1 MSGGHGQVLGHPQPD
16 RARLHLRRGRVAA
29 LGAAGLIVAVGVLV
43 LGAAALT
50 GGPRAL
56 AQASVAP
63 QIDSGPSFSV
73 EEGTAAVATL
83 VATDDDTDAVGL
95 EWSIAG
101 GADQSHFTLTEAG
114 ELSFTAAKDFENPDD
129 SEPDGVYEVSVSVTD
144 GTDSDTA
151 ALTVTVTNVIELT
164 TMTGGVPVLLSSLS
178 RRLLSNSGRG
188 ARDRVGGCGRI
199 GGMQGTEKPD
209 RELLDALGLCGAL
222 VREGSV
228 YRFLAEHRLRLFGD
242 GLFADL
248 FGGRGRPSVPGSVIA
263 VVMVLQALEGCS
275 DREAVERLRCDVR
288 WKAAAGLGIDDE
300 GFDASVLTLWRQ
312 RLRASERP
320 ERIFDAVREVA
331 AECGALSKRTRRA
344 LDSTV
349 LYDAVATQDTVTMI
363 GAQIRRVR
371 RLAPQAAAVALGHDY
386 DGRAKPVC
394 DWGDPDER
402 AWLIDDLVTDAQR
415 VLDALDGSELSDE
428 QAQAAALLAVV
439 AGQDVEADPKVP
451 GRWRIARRVA
461 KGRVISTVDP
471 EARHA
476 RKSRSQR
483 RDGYKAHIC
492 AEPDTGLITAA
503 ELTTADT
510 SDARVGP
517 RLLQQD
523 PTAPH
528 NTADTV
534 DTTADTTDTTAD
546 TTTDTTADTTADNT
560 ADTVD
565 TTADTDTADTADA
578 EGFVGLVLA
587 DSAYASGEALDAF
600 AAAGYDTAIKPINP
614 KPLIA
619 GGFTRDDFTIDTDAQ
634 TVTCPAGHTK
644 AVKSGAARFG
654 ASCSSC
660 PLRPRC
666 TTSAAGR
673 SVTVDAYHHRRQAN
687 KTRWARPATQALY
700 RRHRPMAER
709 SIAWL
714 TRNKA
719 RRVPYRGV
727 AANHLWLTTRA
738 AAVNL
743 VRLTNLGVTHNNGAF
758 TL

>member
-1 MSGGHGQVLGHPQPD
+1 
-16 RARLHLRRGRVAA
+16 
-29 LGAAGLIVAVGVLV
+29 
-43 LGAAALT
+43 
-50 GGPRAL
+50 
-56 AQASVAP
+56 
-63 QIDSGPSFSV
+63 
-73 EEGTAAVATL
+73 
-83 VATDDDTDAVGL
+83 
-95 EWSIAG
+95 
-101 GADQSHFTLTEAG
+101 
-114 ELSFTAAKDFENPDD
+114 
-129 SEPDGVYEVSVSVTD
+129 
-144 GTDSDTA
+144 
-151 ALTVTVTNVIELT
+151 
-164 TMTGGVPVLLSSLS
+164 
-178 RRLLSNSGRG
+178 
-188 ARDRVGGCGRI
+188 
-199 GGMQGTEKPD
+199 MQGTEKPD

-228 YRFLAEHRLRLFGD
+228 HRFLAEHRLRLFGD

-248 FGGRGRPSVPGSVIA
+248 FGPRGRPSVPGSVIA

-312 RLRASERP
+312 RLRASSCP

-371 RLAPQAAAVALGHDY
+371 KLAPRAAALVLARDY
-386 DGRAKPVC
+386 DSRAKPVC

-402 AWLIDDLVTDAQR
+402 AWLVDELVTDAQR

-528 NTADTV
+528 NTDSADNT
-534 DTTADTTDTTAD
+534 DTDTDTADTAD
-546 TTTDTTADTTADNT
+546 
-560 ADTVD
+560 
-565 TTADTDTADTADA
+565 TADTDTADTADTADTDTDSADTDTADTDTADTAAVGGVGA

-600 AAAGYDTAIKPINP
+600 AAAGYDTAIKPIDP
-614 KPLIA
+614 KPRIP

-644 AVKSGAARFG
+644 AVTSAAARFG
-654 ASCSSC
+654 ALCRGC
-660 PLRPRC
+660 PLRARC

-673 SVTVDAYHHRRQAN
+673 SVTVDQHHHRRQAN
-687 KTRWARPATQALY
+687 KTRWAQPATQAAY
-700 RRHRPMAER
+700 QQHRPMAER

>member
-1 MSGGHGQVLGHPQPD
+1 
-16 RARLHLRRGRVAA
+16 
-29 LGAAGLIVAVGVLV
+29 
-43 LGAAALT
+43 
-50 GGPRAL
+50 
-56 AQASVAP
+56 
-63 QIDSGPSFSV
+63 
-73 EEGTAAVATL
+73 
-83 VATDDDTDAVGL
+83 
-95 EWSIAG
+95 
-101 GADQSHFTLTEAG
+101 
-114 ELSFTAAKDFENPDD
+114 
-129 SEPDGVYEVSVSVTD
+129 
-144 GTDSDTA
+144 
-151 ALTVTVTNVIELT
+151 
-164 TMTGGVPVLLSSLS
+164 
-178 RRLLSNSGRG
+178 
-188 ARDRVGGCGRI
+188 
-199 GGMQGTEKPD
+199 MQGTEKLD
-209 RELLDALGLCGAL
+209 RELLDTLGLCGGL

-228 YRFLAEHRLRLFGD
+228 HRFLAENRLRLFPD
-242 GLFADL
+242 GLFEDL
-248 FGGRGRPSVPGSVIA
+248 FGPRGRPSVPGSVIA

-275 DREAVERLRCDVR
+275 DREALERLRCDVR
-288 WKAAAGLGIDDE
+288 WKAAAGLGIDDG

-312 RLRASERP
+312 RLRASGCP

-331 AECGALSKRTRRA
+331 AECGALSNKTMRA

-349 LYDAVATQDTVTMI
+349 LFDAVATQDTVTMI
-363 GAQIRRVR
+363 SAQIRRVR
-371 RLAPQAAAVALGHDY
+371 RLAPAAAGLVLGHDY
-386 DGRAKPVC
+386 DARARPVC
-394 DWGDPDER
+394 DWDDPDER

-415 VLDALDGSELSDE
+415 VLDALDGSELTEE

-451 GRWRIARRVA
+451 GRWRIARRVVP
-461 KGRVISTVDP
+461 GRVISTVDP

-476 RKSRSQR
+476 RKSRSR
-483 RDGYKAHIC
+483 RSDGYKAHIC
-492 AEPDTGLITAA
+492 AEPDTGLITAV

-510 SDARVGP
+510 SDAQVGP

-528 NTADTV
+528 NTTDTT
-534 DTTADTTDTTAD
+534 DTDTGSDTTDTTDTDTGSDTTDTTDTDTGSDTTDTTDTDTGSDTTDTTDTTDTDTGSDTTDTDTGSDTADTTDTDTGSDTTDTTDTDTGSDTAD
-546 TTTDTTADTTADNT
+546 TTDTDTGSD
-560 ADTVD
+560 
-565 TTADTDTADTADA
+565 TADTDTADTDTGSDTDTVDTAAVGDVGA

-600 AAAGYDTAIKPINP
+600 AAAGYGTAIKPIDR
-614 KPLIA
+614 KPRIA

-644 AVKSGAARFG
+644 AIKSGAARFG
-654 ASCSSC
+654 ALCGGC
-660 PLRPRC
+660 PLRARC

-673 SVTVDAYHHRRQAN
+673 SVTVDEHHQRRQAN
-687 KTRWARPATQALY
+687 KTRWAQSATQDAY
-700 RRHRPMAER
+700 RQHRPMAER

-743 VRLTNLGVTHNNGAF
+743 TRLTNLGLTHNNGAF

>member
-1 MSGGHGQVLGHPQPD
+1 
-16 RARLHLRRGRVAA
+16 
-29 LGAAGLIVAVGVLV
+29 
-43 LGAAALT
+43 
-50 GGPRAL
+50 
-56 AQASVAP
+56 
-63 QIDSGPSFSV
+63 
-73 EEGTAAVATL
+73 
-83 VATDDDTDAVGL
+83 
-95 EWSIAG
+95 
-101 GADQSHFTLTEAG
+101 
-114 ELSFTAAKDFENPDD
+114 
-129 SEPDGVYEVSVSVTD
+129 
-144 GTDSDTA
+144 
-151 ALTVTVTNVIELT
+151 
-164 TMTGGVPVLLSSLS
+164 
-178 RRLLSNSGRG
+178 
-188 ARDRVGGCGRI
+188 
-199 GGMQGTEKPD
+199 MQGTEKLD
-209 RELLDALGLCGAL
+209 RELLDTLGLCGGL

-228 YRFLAEHRLRLFGD
+228 HRFLAENRLRLFGD
-242 GLFADL
+242 GLFEDL
-248 FGGRGRPSVPGSVIA
+248 FGPRGRPSVPGSVIA

-275 DREAVERLRCDVR
+275 DREALERLRCDVR
-288 WKAAAGLGIDDE
+288 WKAAAGLGIDDG

-312 RLRASERP
+312 RLRASGCP

-331 AECGALSKRTRRA
+331 AECGALSNKTMRA

-349 LYDAVATQDTVTMI
+349 LFDAVATQDTVTMI
-363 GAQIRRVR
+363 SAQIRRVR
-371 RLAPQAAAVALGHDY
+371 RLAPAAAGLVLGHDY
-386 DGRAKPVC
+386 DARARPVC
-394 DWGDPDER
+394 DWDDPDER

-415 VLDALDGSELSDE
+415 VLDALDGSELTEE

-451 GRWRIARRVA
+451 GRWRIARRVVP
-461 KGRVISTVDP
+461 GRVISTVDP

-476 RKSRSQR
+476 RKSRSR
-483 RDGYKAHIC
+483 RSDGYKAHIC
-492 AEPDTGLITAA
+492 AEPDTGLITAV

-510 SDARVGP
+510 SDAQVGP

-528 NTADTV
+528 TDT
-534 DTTADTTDTTAD
+534 DTGSDTTD
-546 TTTDTTADTTADNT
+546 
-560 ADTVD
+560 
-565 TTADTDTADTADA
+565 TADTDTGSDTDTVDTAAVGDVGA

-600 AAAGYDTAIKPINP
+600 AAAGYGTAIKPIDR
-614 KPLIA
+614 KPRIA

-644 AVKSGAARFG
+644 AIKSGAARFG
-654 ASCSSC
+654 ALCGGC
-660 PLRPRC
+660 PLRARC

-673 SVTVDAYHHRRQAN
+673 SVTVDEHHQRRQAN
-687 KTRWARPATQALY
+687 KTRWAQSATQDAY
-700 RRHRPMAER
+700 RQHRPMAER

-743 VRLTNLGVTHNNGAF
+743 TRLTNLGLTHNNGAF

>member
-1 MSGGHGQVLGHPQPD
+1 
-16 RARLHLRRGRVAA
+16 
-29 LGAAGLIVAVGVLV
+29 
-43 LGAAALT
+43 
-50 GGPRAL
+50 
-56 AQASVAP
+56 
-63 QIDSGPSFSV
+63 
-73 EEGTAAVATL
+73 
-83 VATDDDTDAVGL
+83 
-95 EWSIAG
+95 
-101 GADQSHFTLTEAG
+101 
-114 ELSFTAAKDFENPDD
+114 
-129 SEPDGVYEVSVSVTD
+129 
-144 GTDSDTA
+144 
-151 ALTVTVTNVIELT
+151 
-164 TMTGGVPVLLSSLS
+164 
-178 RRLLSNSGRG
+178 
-188 ARDRVGGCGRI
+188 
-199 GGMQGTEKPD
+199 MQGTEKLD
-209 RELLDALGLCGAL
+209 RELLDTLGLCGGL

-228 YRFLAEHRLRLFGD
+228 HRFLAENRLRLFPD
-242 GLFADL
+242 GLFEDL
-248 FGGRGRPSVPGSVIA
+248 FGPRGRPSVPGSVIA

-275 DREAVERLRCDVR
+275 DREALERLRCDVR
-288 WKAAAGLGIDDE
+288 WKAAAGLGIDDG

-312 RLRASERP
+312 RLRASGCP

-331 AECGALSKRTRRA
+331 AECGALSNKTMRA

-349 LYDAVATQDTVTMI
+349 LFDAVATQDTVTMI
-363 GAQIRRVR
+363 SAQIRRVR
-371 RLAPQAAAVALGHDY
+371 RLAPAAAGLVLGHDY
-386 DGRAKPVC
+386 DARARPVC
-394 DWGDPDER
+394 DWDDPDER

-415 VLDALDGSELSDE
+415 VLDALDGSELTEE

-451 GRWRIARRVA
+451 GRWRIARRVVP
-461 KGRVISTVDP
+461 GRVISTVDP

-476 RKSRSQR
+476 RKSRSR
-483 RDGYKAHIC
+483 RSDGYKAHIC
-492 AEPDTGLITAA
+492 AEPDTGLITAV

-510 SDARVGP
+510 SDAQVGP

-528 NTADTV
+528 NTTDTTDTDTGSDTDTADT
-534 DTTADTTDTTAD
+534 DTGSDTDTADTDTGSDTADTTDTDTGSDTAD
-546 TTTDTTADTTADNT
+546 TTDTADTDTGSDT
-560 ADTVD
+560 ADTD
-565 TTADTDTADTADA
+565 TGSDTDTADTAAVGDVGA

-600 AAAGYDTAIKPINP
+600 AAAGYGTAIKPIDR
-614 KPLIA
+614 KPRIA

-644 AVKSGAARFG
+644 AIKSGAARFG
-654 ASCSSC
+654 ALCGGC
-660 PLRPRC
+660 PLRARC

-673 SVTVDAYHHRRQAN
+673 SVTVDEHHQRRQAN
-687 KTRWARPATQALY
+687 KTRWAQSATQDAY
-700 RRHRPMAER
+700 RQHRPMAER

-743 VRLTNLGVTHNNGAF
+743 TRLTNLGLTHNNGAF

>member
-1 MSGGHGQVLGHPQPD
+1 M
-16 RARLHLRRGRVAA
+16 
-29 LGAAGLIVAVGVLV
+29 LV
-43 LGAAALT
+43 LA
-50 GGPRAL
+50 
-56 AQASVAP
+56 
-63 QIDSGPSFSV
+63 
-73 EEGTAAVATL
+73 
-83 VATDDDTDAVGL
+83 
-95 EWSIAG
+95 
-101 GADQSHFTLTEAG
+101 
-114 ELSFTAAKDFENPDD
+114 
-129 SEPDGVYEVSVSVTD
+129 
-144 GTDSDTA
+144 
-151 ALTVTVTNVIELT
+151 
-164 TMTGGVPVLLSSLS
+164 
-178 RRLLSNSGRG
+178 
-188 ARDRVGGCGRI
+188 
-199 GGMQGTEKPD
+199 
-209 RELLDALGLCGAL
+209 
-222 VREGSV
+222 
-228 YRFLAEHRLRLFGD
+228 
-242 GLFADL
+242 
-248 FGGRGRPSVPGSVIA
+248 
-263 VVMVLQALEGCS
+263 
-275 DREAVERLRCDVR
+275 
-288 WKAAAGLGIDDE
+288 
-300 GFDASVLTLWRQ
+300 
-312 RLRASERP
+312 
-320 ERIFDAVREVA
+320 
-331 AECGALSKRTRRA
+331 
-344 LDSTV
+344 
-349 LYDAVATQDTVTMI
+349 
-363 GAQIRRVR
+363 
-371 RLAPQAAAVALGHDY
+371 HDY
-386 DGRAKPVC
+386 DSRAKPVC

-402 AWLIDDLVTDAQR
+402 GWLVDELVTDAQR
-415 VLDALDGSELSDE
+415 VLDALEGSELSDE

-461 KGRVISTVDP
+461 PGRVISTVDP

-510 SDARVGP
+510 SDAQVGP

-528 NTADTV
+528 NTD
-534 DTTADTTDTTAD
+534 TDTD
-546 TTTDTTADTTADNT
+546 
-560 ADTVD
+560 
-565 TTADTDTADTADA
+565 TADTDTADPADTADTADPDPADPADTADTAAVGGVGA

-600 AAAGYDTAIKPINP
+600 AAAGYDTAIKPIDP
-614 KPLIA
+614 RPRIP

-654 ASCSSC
+654 ALCNGC
-660 PLRPRC
+660 PLRARC

-687 KTRWARPATQALY
+687 KTRFAQPATQAAY
-700 RRHRPMAER
+700 RQHRPMAER

-758 TL
+758 TLLA

>member
-1 MSGGHGQVLGHPQPD
+1 
-16 RARLHLRRGRVAA
+16 
-29 LGAAGLIVAVGVLV
+29 
-43 LGAAALT
+43 
-50 GGPRAL
+50 
-56 AQASVAP
+56 
-63 QIDSGPSFSV
+63 
-73 EEGTAAVATL
+73 
-83 VATDDDTDAVGL
+83 
-95 EWSIAG
+95 
-101 GADQSHFTLTEAG
+101 
-114 ELSFTAAKDFENPDD
+114 
-129 SEPDGVYEVSVSVTD
+129 
-144 GTDSDTA
+144 
-151 ALTVTVTNVIELT
+151 
-164 TMTGGVPVLLSSLS
+164 
-178 RRLLSNSGRG
+178 
-188 ARDRVGGCGRI
+188 
-199 GGMQGTEKPD
+199 MQGTEKPD

-228 YRFLAEHRLRLFGD
+228 HRFLAEHRLRLFGD

-248 FGGRGRPSVPGSVIA
+248 FGPRGRPSVPGSVIA

-275 DREAVERLRCDVR
+275 DREAIERLRCDVR

-312 RLRASERP
+312 RLRASEHP

-331 AECGALSKRTRRA
+331 AECGALSKRTMRA

-371 RLAPQAAAVALGHDY
+371 KLAPRAAGLVLAHDY
-386 DGRAKPVC
+386 DSRAKPVC

-402 AWLIDDLVTDAQR
+402 GWLIDELVTDAQR
-415 VLDALDGSELSDE
+415 VLDALDGSELTEE

-492 AEPDTGLITAA
+492 AEPDTGLITAV

-510 SDARVGP
+510 SDAQVGP

-528 NTADTV
+528 NTTDT
-534 DTTADTTDTTAD
+534 DTGSDTATADTTDTDTAD
-546 TTTDTTADTTADNT
+546 TTDT
-560 ADTVD
+560 
-565 TTADTDTADTADA
+565 DTDTADTADTADTTDTDTDTADTADTTDTDTADTADTTDTDTADTADTTDTDTDTADTDTDTADTADTDTGSDTADTADTDTGSDTADTADTADVGDVGA

-600 AAAGYDTAIKPINP
+600 AAAGYGTAIKPIDR
-614 KPLIA
+614 KPRIA

-644 AVKSGAARFG
+644 AIKSGAARFG
-654 ASCSSC
+654 ALCGGC
-660 PLRPRC
+660 PLRARC

-673 SVTVDAYHHRRQAN
+673 SVTVDEHHQRRQAN
-687 KTRWARPATQALY
+687 KTRWAQSATQAAY
-700 RRHRPMAER
+700 RQHRPMAER

-743 VRLTNLGVTHNNGAF
+743 TRLTNLGITHTGATF

>member
-1 MSGGHGQVLGHPQPD
+1 
-16 RARLHLRRGRVAA
+16 
-29 LGAAGLIVAVGVLV
+29 
-43 LGAAALT
+43 
-50 GGPRAL
+50 
-56 AQASVAP
+56 
-63 QIDSGPSFSV
+63 
-73 EEGTAAVATL
+73 
-83 VATDDDTDAVGL
+83 
-95 EWSIAG
+95 
-101 GADQSHFTLTEAG
+101 
-114 ELSFTAAKDFENPDD
+114 
-129 SEPDGVYEVSVSVTD
+129 
-144 GTDSDTA
+144 
-151 ALTVTVTNVIELT
+151 
-164 TMTGGVPVLLSSLS
+164 
-178 RRLLSNSGRG
+178 
-188 ARDRVGGCGRI
+188 
-199 GGMQGTEKPD
+199 MQGTEKLD
-209 RELLDALGLCGAL
+209 RELLDTLGLCGGL

-228 YRFLAEHRLRLFGD
+228 HRFLAENRLRLFPD
-242 GLFADL
+242 GLFEDL
-248 FGGRGRPSVPGSVIA
+248 FGPRGRPSVPGSVIA

-275 DREAVERLRCDVR
+275 DREALERLRCDVR
-288 WKAAAGLGIDDE
+288 WKAAAGLGIDDG

-312 RLRASERP
+312 RLRASGCP

-331 AECGALSKRTRRA
+331 AECGALSNKTMRA

-349 LYDAVATQDTVTMI
+349 LFDAVATQDTVTMI
-363 GAQIRRVR
+363 SAQIRRVR
-371 RLAPQAAAVALGHDY
+371 RLAPAAAGLVLGHDY
-386 DGRAKPVC
+386 DARARPVC
-394 DWGDPDER
+394 DWDDPDER

-415 VLDALDGSELSDE
+415 VLDALDGSELTEE

-451 GRWRIARRVA
+451 GRWRIARRVVP
-461 KGRVISTVDP
+461 GRVISTVDP

-476 RKSRSQR
+476 RKSRSR
-483 RDGYKAHIC
+483 RSDGYKAHIC
-492 AEPDTGLITAA
+492 AEPDTGLITAV

-510 SDARVGP
+510 SDAQVGP

-528 NTADTV
+528 NTTDTT
-534 DTTADTTDTTAD
+534 DTDTGSDTADTTDTDTGSDTAD
-546 TTTDTTADTTADNT
+546 TTDTDTGSDTADTTDTDTGSDTADTTDTDTGSDT
-560 ADTVD
+560 ADTTDTDTGSDTADTTDTDTGSDTADTTDTDTGSDTADTTDTDTGSDTADTTDTDTGSDTADTTDTDTGSDTADTTDTDTGSDTADTTDTDTGSDTTDTDTGSDTADTTDTDTGSDTDTDTGSDTDTDTDTGSDTDTVD
-565 TTADTDTADTADA
+565 TAAVGDVGA

-600 AAAGYDTAIKPINP
+600 AAAGYGTAIKPIDR
-614 KPLIA
+614 KPRIA

-644 AVKSGAARFG
+644 AIKSGAARFG
-654 ASCSSC
+654 ALCGGC
-660 PLRPRC
+660 PLRARC

-673 SVTVDAYHHRRQAN
+673 SVTVDEHHQRRQAN
-687 KTRWARPATQALY
+687 KTRWAQSATQDAY
-700 RRHRPMAER
+700 RQHRPMAER

-743 VRLTNLGVTHNNGAF
+743 TRLTNLGLTHNNGAF

>member
-1 MSGGHGQVLGHPQPD
+1 M
-16 RARLHLRRGRVAA
+16 
-29 LGAAGLIVAVGVLV
+29 
-43 LGAAALT
+43 
-50 GGPRAL
+50 
-56 AQASVAP
+56 
-63 QIDSGPSFSV
+63 
-73 EEGTAAVATL
+73 
-83 VATDDDTDAVGL
+83 
-95 EWSIAG
+95 
-101 GADQSHFTLTEAG
+101 
-114 ELSFTAAKDFENPDD
+114 
-129 SEPDGVYEVSVSVTD
+129 
-144 GTDSDTA
+144 
-151 ALTVTVTNVIELT
+151 
-164 TMTGGVPVLLSSLS
+164 
-178 RRLLSNSGRG
+178 
-188 ARDRVGGCGRI
+188 
-199 GGMQGTEKPD
+199 
-209 RELLDALGLCGAL
+209 
-222 VREGSV
+222 
-228 YRFLAEHRLRLFGD
+228 
-242 GLFADL
+242 
-248 FGGRGRPSVPGSVIA
+248 
-263 VVMVLQALEGCS
+263 
-275 DREAVERLRCDVR
+275 R

-312 RLRASERP
+312 RLRASEHP

-371 RLAPQAAAVALGHDY
+371 RLAPRAAALVLAHDY
-386 DGRAKPVC
+386 DSRAKPVC

-402 AWLIDDLVTDAQR
+402 AWLIDELVSDAQR
-415 VLDALDGSELSDE
+415 VLDALAGSELSDE

-510 SDARVGP
+510 SDAQVGP

-528 NTADTV
+528 NTDTADT
-534 DTTADTTDTTAD
+534 DTTDTDTADTADTDTAD
-546 TTTDTTADTTADNT
+546 TTTAAVGDTDTADTD
-560 ADTVD
+560 
-565 TTADTDTADTADA
+565 TADTDTADTADTDTAAVGDVGA

-614 KPLIA
+614 KPRIT

-644 AVKSGAARFG
+644 AVTSGSARFG
-654 ASCSSC
+654 ALCNGC
-660 PLRPRC
+660 PLRARC
-666 TTSAAGR
+666 TTSATGR
-673 SVTVDAYHHRRQAN
+673 SVTVDQHHHRRQAN
-687 KTRWARPATQALY
+687 KTRWAQPATQAAY
-700 RRHRPMAER
+700 QQHRPMAER

>member
-1 MSGGHGQVLGHPQPD
+1 
-16 RARLHLRRGRVAA
+16 
-29 LGAAGLIVAVGVLV
+29 
-43 LGAAALT
+43 
-50 GGPRAL
+50 
-56 AQASVAP
+56 
-63 QIDSGPSFSV
+63 
-73 EEGTAAVATL
+73 
-83 VATDDDTDAVGL
+83 
-95 EWSIAG
+95 
-101 GADQSHFTLTEAG
+101 
-114 ELSFTAAKDFENPDD
+114 
-129 SEPDGVYEVSVSVTD
+129 
-144 GTDSDTA
+144 
-151 ALTVTVTNVIELT
+151 
-164 TMTGGVPVLLSSLS
+164 
-178 RRLLSNSGRG
+178 
-188 ARDRVGGCGRI
+188 
-199 GGMQGTEKPD
+199 MQGTEKLD
-209 RELLDALGLCGAL
+209 RELLDTLGLCGGL

-228 YRFLAEHRLRLFGD
+228 HRFLAENRPRLFPD
-242 GLFADL
+242 GLFEDL
-248 FGGRGRPSVPGSVIA
+248 FGPRGRPSVPGSVIA

-275 DREAVERLRCDVR
+275 DREALERLRCDVR
-288 WKAAAGLGIDDE
+288 WKAAAGLGIDDG

-312 RLRASERP
+312 RLRASGCP
-320 ERIFDAVREVA
+320 ERFFDAVREVA
-331 AECGALSKRTRRA
+331 AECGALSNKTMRA

-349 LYDAVATQDTVTMI
+349 LFDAVATQDTVMMI
-363 GAQIRRVR
+363 SAQIRRVR
-371 RLAPQAAAVALGHDY
+371 RLAPAAAGLVLGHDY
-386 DGRAKPVC
+386 DARARPVC

-402 AWLIDDLVTDAQR
+402 AWLIDGLVTDAR
-415 VLDALDGSELSDE
+415 AVLDALEGERLSDE

-461 KGRVISTVDP
+461 PGRVISTVDP

-476 RKSRSQR
+476 RKSRSR
-483 RDGYKAHIC
+483 RSDGYKAHIC
-492 AEPDTGLITAA
+492 AEPDTGLITAV

-510 SDARVGP
+510 SDAQVGP

-528 NTADTV
+528 NT
-534 DTTADTTDTTAD
+534 TDTGSD
-546 TTTDTTADTTADNT
+546 TTTDTTDTGSDTTANT
-560 ADTVD
+560 DTDTGSD
-565 TTADTDTADTADA
+565 TTDTDTDTGSDTTDTDTDGSDTTDTGSDTDGSDTTDTGSDTDTADVGDVGA

-600 AAAGYDTAIKPINP
+600 AAAGYGTAIKPIDR
-614 KPLIA
+614 KPRIA

-644 AVKSGAARFG
+644 AIKSGAARFG
-654 ASCSSC
+654 ALCGGC
-660 PLRPRC
+660 PLRARC

-673 SVTVDAYHHRRQAN
+673 SVTVDEHHQRRQAN
-687 KTRWARPATQALY
+687 KTRWAQSATQAAY
-700 RRHRPMAER
+700 RQHRPMAER

-743 VRLTNLGVTHNNGAF
+743 TRLTNLGLTHNNGAF

>member
-1 MSGGHGQVLGHPQPD
+1 
-16 RARLHLRRGRVAA
+16 
-29 LGAAGLIVAVGVLV
+29 
-43 LGAAALT
+43 
-50 GGPRAL
+50 
-56 AQASVAP
+56 
-63 QIDSGPSFSV
+63 
-73 EEGTAAVATL
+73 
-83 VATDDDTDAVGL
+83 
-95 EWSIAG
+95 
-101 GADQSHFTLTEAG
+101 
-114 ELSFTAAKDFENPDD
+114 
-129 SEPDGVYEVSVSVTD
+129 
-144 GTDSDTA
+144 
-151 ALTVTVTNVIELT
+151 
-164 TMTGGVPVLLSSLS
+164 
-178 RRLLSNSGRG
+178 
-188 ARDRVGGCGRI
+188 
-199 GGMQGTEKPD
+199 MQGTEKPD

-312 RLRASERP
+312 RLRASSCP

-371 RLAPQAAAVALGHDY
+371 RLAPRAAALVLARDY

-402 AWLIDDLVTDAQR
+402 GWLIDELVSDAQR

-528 NTADTV
+528 N
-534 DTTADTTDTTAD
+534 
-546 TTTDTTADTTADNT
+546 
-560 ADTVD
+560 
-565 TTADTDTADTADA
+565 
-578 EGFVGLVLA
+578 
-587 DSAYASGEALDAF
+587 
-600 AAAGYDTAIKPINP
+600 
-614 KPLIA
+614 
-619 GGFTRDDFTIDTDAQ
+619 
-634 TVTCPAGHTK
+634 H
-644 AVKSGAARFG
+644 
-654 ASCSSC
+654 
-660 PLRPRC
+660 
-666 TTSAAGR
+666 
-673 SVTVDAYHHRRQAN
+673 
-687 KTRWARPATQALY
+687 
-700 RRHRPMAER
+700 RRHRR
-709 SIAWL
+709 HH
-714 TRNKA
+714 R
-719 RRVPYRGV
+719 
-727 AANHLWLTTRA
+727 
-738 AAVNL
+738 
-743 VRLTNLGVTHNNGAF
+743 
-758 TL
+758 

>member
-1 MSGGHGQVLGHPQPD
+1 MQG
-16 RARLHLRRGRVAA
+16 
-29 LGAAGLIVAVGVLV
+29 
-43 LGAAALT
+43 
-50 GGPRAL
+50 
-56 AQASVAP
+56 
-63 QIDSGPSFSV
+63 
-73 EEGTAAVATL
+73 
-83 VATDDDTDAVGL
+83 
-95 EWSIAG
+95 
-101 GADQSHFTLTEAG
+101 
-114 ELSFTAAKDFENPDD
+114 
-129 SEPDGVYEVSVSVTD
+129 
-144 GTDSDTA
+144 
-151 ALTVTVTNVIELT
+151 IEK
-164 TMTGGVPVLLSSLS
+164 P
-178 RRLLSNSGRG
+178 GRG
-188 ARDRVGGCGRI
+188 
-199 GGMQGTEKPD
+199 
-209 RELLDALGLCGAL
+209 LLDALGLCGAL

-275 DREAVERLRCDVR
+275 DREAIERLRCDVR

-300 GFDASVLTLWRQ
+300 GFDSSVLTLWRQ

-320 ERIFDAVREVA
+320 ERIFDAVRGVA

-371 RLAPQAAAVALGHDY
+371 KLAPEAAVVVLAHDY
-386 DGRAKPVC
+386 DSRAKPVC

-402 AWLIDDLVTDAQR
+402 GWLVDELVTDACA

-510 SDARVGP
+510 SDAQVGP

-528 NTADTV
+528 NTADS
-534 DTTADTTDTTAD
+534 ADTDSTDTGS
-546 TTTDTTADTTADNT
+546 TDTDTGST
-560 ADTVD
+560 DTD
-565 TTADTDTADTADA
+565 TGSTDTDTGSTDTDTGSTDTDTGSTDTDTGSTDTDTGSTDTDTGSTDTDTGSTDTDTGSTDTDTGSTDTDTGSTDTDTGSTDTDTGSTDTDTGSADTDTGSADTGTGCAAVGDVGA

-614 KPLIA
+614 KPRIT

-634 TVTCPAGHTK
+634 TVTCPAGHTR

-654 ASCSSC
+654 ALCGGC
-660 PLRPRC
+660 PQRARC

-673 SVTVDAYHHRRQAN
+673 SVTVDKHHHRRQAN
-687 KTRWARPATQALY
+687 KTRWAQPATQAAY
-700 RRHRPMAER
+700 QQHRPMAER

>member
-1 MSGGHGQVLGHPQPD
+1 
-16 RARLHLRRGRVAA
+16 
-29 LGAAGLIVAVGVLV
+29 
-43 LGAAALT
+43 
-50 GGPRAL
+50 
-56 AQASVAP
+56 
-63 QIDSGPSFSV
+63 
-73 EEGTAAVATL
+73 
-83 VATDDDTDAVGL
+83 
-95 EWSIAG
+95 
-101 GADQSHFTLTEAG
+101 
-114 ELSFTAAKDFENPDD
+114 
-129 SEPDGVYEVSVSVTD
+129 
-144 GTDSDTA
+144 
-151 ALTVTVTNVIELT
+151 
-164 TMTGGVPVLLSSLS
+164 
-178 RRLLSNSGRG
+178 
-188 ARDRVGGCGRI
+188 
-199 GGMQGTEKPD
+199 MQGTEKPD
-209 RELLDALGLCGAL
+209 RGLLDALGLCGAL
-222 VREGSV
+222 MREGSV
-228 YRFLAEHRLRLFGD
+228 HRFLAEHRLRLFGD

-248 FGGRGRPSVPGSVIA
+248 FGPRGRPSVPGSVIA

-300 GFDASVLTLWRQ
+300 GFDASVLTLWRH

-371 RLAPQAAAVALGHDY
+371 KLAPQAAALMLAHDY
-386 DGRAKPVC
+386 DSRAKAVC

-402 AWLIDDLVTDAQR
+402 AWLIDELVSDAR
-415 VLDALDGSELSDE
+415 AVLDALDGSELSDE
-428 QAQAAALLAVV
+428 QAQAAELLAVV

-510 SDARVGP
+510 SDAQVGP

-528 NTADTV
+528 NTTADADT
-534 DTTADTTDTTAD
+534 D
-546 TTTDTTADTTADNT
+546 
-560 ADTVD
+560 
-565 TTADTDTADTADA
+565 TADTDTADADTADTDTADADSGTADTADADSGTADTADADTADTDTADADSGTADTADADSGTADTADADTDTADADSGTADTADADSGTADTADADTDTAAVGDVGA

-614 KPLIA
+614 KPRIT

-654 ASCSSC
+654 ALCRGC
-660 PLRPRC
+660 PLRARC

-687 KTRWARPATQALY
+687 KTRFAQPATQATY
-700 RRHRPMAER
+700 RQHRPMAER

>member
-1 MSGGHGQVLGHPQPD
+1 
-16 RARLHLRRGRVAA
+16 
-29 LGAAGLIVAVGVLV
+29 
-43 LGAAALT
+43 
-50 GGPRAL
+50 
-56 AQASVAP
+56 
-63 QIDSGPSFSV
+63 
-73 EEGTAAVATL
+73 
-83 VATDDDTDAVGL
+83 
-95 EWSIAG
+95 
-101 GADQSHFTLTEAG
+101 
-114 ELSFTAAKDFENPDD
+114 
-129 SEPDGVYEVSVSVTD
+129 
-144 GTDSDTA
+144 
-151 ALTVTVTNVIELT
+151 
-164 TMTGGVPVLLSSLS
+164 
-178 RRLLSNSGRG
+178 
-188 ARDRVGGCGRI
+188 
-199 GGMQGTEKPD
+199 MQGTEKLD
-209 RELLDALGLCGAL
+209 RELLDTLGLCGGL
-222 VREGSV
+222 VREGSLH
-228 YRFLAEHRLRLFGD
+228 RFLAENRLRLFGD
-242 GLFADL
+242 GLFEDL
-248 FGGRGRPSVPGSVIA
+248 FGPRGRPSVPGSVIA

-275 DREAVERLRCDVR
+275 DREALERLRCDVR
-288 WKAAAGLGIDDE
+288 WKAAAGLGIDDG

-312 RLRASERP
+312 RLRTSGRP

-331 AECGALSKRTRRA
+331 AECGALSNKTMRA

-349 LYDAVATQDTVTMI
+349 LFDAVATQDTVTMI
-363 GAQIRRVR
+363 SAQIRRVR
-371 RLAPQAAAVALGHDY
+371 RLAPAAAGLVLGHDY
-386 DGRAKPVC
+386 DARARPVC
-394 DWGDPDER
+394 DWDDPDER
-402 AWLIDDLVTDAQR
+402 AWLIDDLVSDAQR
-415 VLDALDGSELSDE
+415 VLDALDGSELTEE

-461 KGRVISTVDP
+461 PGRVISTVDP

-492 AEPDTGLITAA
+492 AEPDTGLITAV

-510 SDARVGP
+510 SDAQVGP

-528 NTADTV
+528 NTTDTGS
-534 DTTADTTDTTAD
+534 DTTDTDSSDTTGSDTTGSDTTDTDTTDTTD
-546 TTTDTTADTTADNT
+546 TDTTDTTDTDTT
-560 ADTVD
+560 DTDTDTGSD
-565 TTADTDTADTADA
+565 TTDTGSDTTDTDDTDTADTADVGDVGA

-600 AAAGYDTAIKPINP
+600 AAAGYGTAIKPIDR
-614 KPLIA
+614 KPRIA

-644 AVKSGAARFG
+644 AIKSGAARFG
-654 ASCSSC
+654 ALCGGC
-660 PLRPRC
+660 PLRARC
-666 TTSAAGR
+666 TTAAAGR
-673 SVTVDAYHHRRQAN
+673 SVTVDEHHQRRQAN
-687 KTRWARPATQALY
+687 KTRFAQPATQAAY

-743 VRLTNLGVTHNNGAF
+743 TRLTNLGITHTGGAF

>member
-1 MSGGHGQVLGHPQPD
+1 M
-16 RARLHLRRGRVAA
+16 
-29 LGAAGLIVAVGVLV
+29 
-43 LGAAALT
+43 
-50 GGPRAL
+50 
-56 AQASVAP
+56 
-63 QIDSGPSFSV
+63 
-73 EEGTAAVATL
+73 
-83 VATDDDTDAVGL
+83 
-95 EWSIAG
+95 
-101 GADQSHFTLTEAG
+101 
-114 ELSFTAAKDFENPDD
+114 
-129 SEPDGVYEVSVSVTD
+129 
-144 GTDSDTA
+144 
-151 ALTVTVTNVIELT
+151 
-164 TMTGGVPVLLSSLS
+164 
-178 RRLLSNSGRG
+178 
-188 ARDRVGGCGRI
+188 
-199 GGMQGTEKPD
+199 
-209 RELLDALGLCGAL
+209 
-222 VREGSV
+222 

-331 AECGALSKRTRRA
+331 AECGALSKGTRRA

-371 RLAPQAAAVALGHDY
+371 RLAPEAAVLVLAHDY
-386 DGRAKPVC
+386 DSRARPVC
-394 DWGDPDER
+394 DWGDPGER
-402 AWLIDDLVTDAQR
+402 AWLIDELVTDACA
-415 VLDALDGSELSDE
+415 VLDALAGSKLSEE
-428 QAQAAALLAVV
+428 QARAAALLAVV

-461 KGRVISTVDP
+461 PGRVISTVDP

-528 NTADTV
+528 NTA
-534 DTTADTTDTTAD
+534 TDTD
-546 TTTDTTADTTADNT
+546 TDTDTD
-560 ADTVD
+560 DTD
-565 TTADTDTADTADA
+565 TDTDDTDTDTADTDDTDTDTDDTDTDDTADTDTDTADTDDTDTDTADTDDTDTDTADTDDTDTDTADSAAVGDVGA

-614 KPLIA
+614 KPRIT

-634 TVTCPAGHTK
+634 TVTCPAGHTR
-644 AVKSGAARFG
+644 AVTSGAARFG
-654 ASCSSC
+654 ALCRGC
-660 PLRPRC
+660 PQRARC

-673 SVTVDAYHHRRQAN
+673 SVTVDKHHHRRQAN
-687 KTRWARPATQALY
+687 KTRWAQPATQAAY
-700 RRHRPMAER
+700 QQHRPMAER

>member
-1 MSGGHGQVLGHPQPD
+1 
-16 RARLHLRRGRVAA
+16 
-29 LGAAGLIVAVGVLV
+29 
-43 LGAAALT
+43 
-50 GGPRAL
+50 
-56 AQASVAP
+56 
-63 QIDSGPSFSV
+63 
-73 EEGTAAVATL
+73 
-83 VATDDDTDAVGL
+83 
-95 EWSIAG
+95 
-101 GADQSHFTLTEAG
+101 
-114 ELSFTAAKDFENPDD
+114 
-129 SEPDGVYEVSVSVTD
+129 
-144 GTDSDTA
+144 
-151 ALTVTVTNVIELT
+151 
-164 TMTGGVPVLLSSLS
+164 
-178 RRLLSNSGRG
+178 
-188 ARDRVGGCGRI
+188 
-199 GGMQGTEKPD
+199 MQGTEKPD

-228 YRFLAEHRLRLFGD
+228 HRFLAEHRLRLFGD

-248 FGGRGRPSVPGSVIA
+248 FGPRGRPSVPGSVIA

-312 RLRASERP
+312 RLRASSCP

-371 RLAPQAAAVALGHDY
+371 KLAPRAAALVLARDY
-386 DGRAKPVC
+386 DSRAKPVC

-402 AWLIDDLVTDAQR
+402 AWLVDELVTDAQR

-528 NTADTV
+528 NTDS
-534 DTTADTTDTTAD
+534 
-546 TTTDTTADTTADNT
+546 ADNT
-560 ADTVD
+560 DTDTDTAD
-565 TTADTDTADTADA
+565 TADTDTADTADTADTDTDSADTDTADTDTDSADTDTADTDTADTAAVGGVGA

-600 AAAGYDTAIKPINP
+600 AAAGYDTAIKPIDP
-614 KPLIA
+614 KPRIP

-644 AVKSGAARFG
+644 AVTSAAARFG
-654 ASCSSC
+654 ALCRGC
-660 PLRPRC
+660 PLRARC

-673 SVTVDAYHHRRQAN
+673 SVTVDQHHHRRQAN
-687 KTRWARPATQALY
+687 KTRWAQPATQAAY
-700 RRHRPMAER
+700 QQHRPMAER

>member
-1 MSGGHGQVLGHPQPD
+1 
-16 RARLHLRRGRVAA
+16 
-29 LGAAGLIVAVGVLV
+29 
-43 LGAAALT
+43 
-50 GGPRAL
+50 
-56 AQASVAP
+56 
-63 QIDSGPSFSV
+63 
-73 EEGTAAVATL
+73 
-83 VATDDDTDAVGL
+83 
-95 EWSIAG
+95 
-101 GADQSHFTLTEAG
+101 
-114 ELSFTAAKDFENPDD
+114 
-129 SEPDGVYEVSVSVTD
+129 
-144 GTDSDTA
+144 
-151 ALTVTVTNVIELT
+151 
-164 TMTGGVPVLLSSLS
+164 
-178 RRLLSNSGRG
+178 
-188 ARDRVGGCGRI
+188 
-199 GGMQGTEKPD
+199 MQGTEKPD
-209 RELLDALGLCGAL
+209 LELLDALGLCGAL

-228 YRFLAEHRLRLFGD
+228 HRFLAEHRLRLFGD

-248 FGGRGRPSVPGSVIA
+248 FGRRGRPSVPGSVIA

-275 DREAVERLRCDVR
+275 DREAIERLRCDVR
-288 WKAAAGLGIDDE
+288 WKAAASLGIDDE

-349 LYDAVATQDTVTMI
+349 LYDAVTTQDTATMI

-371 RLAPQAAAVALGHDY
+371 KLAPQAAAVALGHDY
-386 DGRAKPVC
+386 DSRAKPVC

-402 AWLIDDLVTDAQR
+402 AWLIDDLVSDAR
-415 VLDALDGSELSDE
+415 AVLDALDGSQLSDE
-428 QAQAAALLAVV
+428 QARAAALLAVV

-461 KGRVISTVDP
+461 PGRVISTVDP

-528 NTADTV
+528 NTD
-534 DTTADTTDTTAD
+534 
-546 TTTDTTADTTADNT
+546 TADTTAD
-560 ADTVD
+560 
-565 TTADTDTADTADA
+565 ADTDTADADADTADTTADADA

-600 AAAGYDTAIKPINP
+600 AAAGYDTAIKPIDP

-619 GGFTRDDFTIDTDAQ
+619 GGFTRDDFTIDADAQ
-634 TVTCPAGHTK
+634 TVTCPAGHTR

-673 SVTVDAYHHRRQAN
+673 SVTVDAHHRRRQAN
-687 KTRWARPATQALY
+687 KARWARPATQALY
-700 RRHRPMAER
+700 RQHRPMAER

>member
-1 MSGGHGQVLGHPQPD
+1 
-16 RARLHLRRGRVAA
+16 
-29 LGAAGLIVAVGVLV
+29 
-43 LGAAALT
+43 
-50 GGPRAL
+50 
-56 AQASVAP
+56 
-63 QIDSGPSFSV
+63 
-73 EEGTAAVATL
+73 
-83 VATDDDTDAVGL
+83 
-95 EWSIAG
+95 
-101 GADQSHFTLTEAG
+101 
-114 ELSFTAAKDFENPDD
+114 
-129 SEPDGVYEVSVSVTD
+129 
-144 GTDSDTA
+144 
-151 ALTVTVTNVIELT
+151 
-164 TMTGGVPVLLSSLS
+164 
-178 RRLLSNSGRG
+178 
-188 ARDRVGGCGRI
+188 
-199 GGMQGTEKPD
+199 MQGTEKPD
-209 RELLDALGLCGAL
+209 RGLLDALGLCGAL

-228 YRFLAEHRLRLFGD
+228 YRFLAEHRLRLFPD
-242 GLFADL
+242 ELFADL

-275 DREAVERLRCDVR
+275 DREAIERLRCDVR

-312 RLRASERP
+312 RLRASSCP

-331 AECGALSKRTRRA
+331 AECGALSKGTRRA

-371 RLAPQAAAVALGHDY
+371 KLAPRAAALVLAHDY
-386 DGRAKPVC
+386 DSRAKPVC

-402 AWLIDDLVTDAQR
+402 AWLVDELVSDAQR
-415 VLDALDGSELSDE
+415 VLDALEGSELSDE

-528 NTADTV
+528 NTTD
-534 DTTADTTDTTAD
+534 TDTTAD
-546 TTTDTTADTTADNT
+546 
-560 ADTVD
+560 
-565 TTADTDTADTADA
+565 TADTDTADTADTDTDTDTDAADA

-600 AAAGYDTAIKPINP
+600 AAAGYDTAIKPIDP
-614 KPLIA
+614 KPRIA

-654 ASCSSC
+654 AQCNSC
-660 PLRPRC
+660 PLRFRC

-673 SVTVDAYHHRRQAN
+673 SVTVDQHHRRRQAN
-687 KTRWARPATQALY
+687 KTRWAQPATQGAY
-700 RRHRPMAER
+700 QQHRPMVER